1 MLEGWLR
8 VKFKEPLIR
17 VEGKQ
22 AQWKGHEVGESSCNQ
37 KKPHI
42 HCEPKE
48 PGTLFFF
55 GKISKILLSDKERA
69 KKIFLNMLLGQMFI
83 LLSLGSQK

>member
-22 AQWKGHEVGESSCNQ
+22 VQWKGHEVGESSCNQ

-55 GKISKILLSDKERA
+55 LEKFLKYSSQTKREQ
-69 KKIFLNMLLGQMFI
+69 KKFF
-83 LLSLGSQK
+83 